1 MASLSPR
8 LPGVMLLRA
17 EATGPEYARWKR
29 EIESAFTAKGT
40 WGHCDGSVPMPMP
53 GAGPNFFSPVSQLDM
68 QTTLLEDRKAWVK
81 KDREVKLDIFLSV
94 SDDIKLEVFEVG
106 PPLPPMSMN
115 AKEMLEALD
124 EHYGGFKFEDYHHVF
139 CHFLNLH
146 IDQYTNIEEFNA
158 EFQATLED
166 LLDHGHPLS
175 NMQACS
181 AYFSKLRCTQN
192 PWVAK
197 QIKVWDSRDN
207 EPQLAQ
213 LMQQSPP
220 WSIIRPLT
228 MSTKATSTYAFVPVS
243 IPEEPPMDTPPM
255 DTPPHSD
262 SEDTPS
268 ERSVSTISSSKPS
281 HSRDSSNAT
290 QRSQEITIHA
300 SYEDLTELQLQAFP
314 EVPTGIP
321 ALTHIPKRISSI
333 SKLSLQ
339 SLPPM
344 NRPLPPIPATNARSR
359 SASPTITTPSKPRSK
374 QSSKPPSRLSSP
386 TTSLPGLEQTHPALR
401 SPLPRASTFEPTV
414 TPEQLDL
421 YPQARQPSP
430 SSPPFQP
437 SYTAPELQADV
448 PSAHI
453 AAVMRALT
461 PSPPP
466 TITLLPPVSPE
477 TRPTSPRSAVVPPTQ
492 TQTQTQE
499 DHFENW
505 AQTRPLLRIE
515 SSTNSVLSLPLQ
527 GTTHPLRSATPE
539 FADST
544 ISEGSAPPK
553 KAMSR
558 IELARMRYEGKG
570 VGGGLYVPGISDEE
584 SKARKRNWS
593 IKARL
598 SARHGIKEI
607 I

>member
-1 MASLSPR
+1 
-8 LPGVMLLRA
+8 
-17 EATGPEYARWKR
+17 
-29 EIESAFTAKGT
+29 
-40 WGHCDGSVPMPMP
+40 
-53 GAGPNFFSPVSQLDM
+53 M

-124 EHYGGFKFEDYHHVF
+124 EHYDGFRFEDYHHVF

-146 IDQYTNIEEFNA
+146 IDQYAKIEEFNA

-197 QIKVWDSRDN
+197 QIKEWDNRDK

-213 LMQQSPP
+213 LLQQSPP

-228 MSTKATSTYAFVPVS
+228 MSTRAASTHTSVPAS
-243 IPEEPPMDTPPM
+243 ILEEPSM

-314 EVPTGIP
+314 EVPTSVP
-321 ALTHIPKRISSI
+321 ALAHFPKRVSSI

-339 SLPPM
+339 PLAPV
-344 NRPLPPIPATNARSR
+344 NRPLPPIPDNNNARSR
-359 SASPTITTPSKPRSK
+359 SASPTTTLPKTRTKKQSKPL
-374 QSSKPPSRLSSP
+374 SRLPSP

-401 SPLPRASTFEPTV
+401 SPAPRVSSFEPTV
-414 TPEQLDL
+414 TPEQLDP
-421 YPQARQPSP
+421 YPPARQPSP
-430 SSPPFQP
+430 PVSVHHNR
-437 SYTAPELQADV
+437 TAPELQADV

-466 TITLLPPVSPE
+466 TITLLPPVSPDR
-477 TRPTSPRSAVVPPTQ
+477 RPTSSRSAVVPQ
-492 TQTQTQE
+492 MKNE
-499 DHFENW
+499 DSYSHW
-505 AQTRPLLRIE
+505 SQTRPLLRID
-515 SSTNSVLSLPLQ
+515 SSTSSVLSLPLQ
-527 GTTHPLRSATPE
+527 GTVPARAATPE
-539 FADST
+539 FADTT
-544 ISEGSAPPK
+544 ISEGATPPRKAPSK
-553 KAMSR
+553 
-558 IELARMRYEGKG
+558 IELARMRFEGRG
-570 VGGGLYVPGISDEE
+570 GAGGLYVPGVTGVSDEE
-584 SKARKRNWS
+584 KKARKRSWS

>member
-1 MASLSPR
+1 MGPLPSPR

-17 EATGPEYARWKR
+17 EATAPEYARWKR
-29 EIESAFTAKGT
+29 EIKSAFTAKET
-40 WGHCDGSVPMPMP
+40 WGHCDGSIPMPMP
-53 GAGPNFFSPVSQLDM
+53 GAGPNFFSPVSQPDM

-106 PPLPPMSMN
+106 PPLPPPAMN

-124 EHYGGFKFEDYHHVF
+124 EHYDGFKFEDYHHVF

-146 IDQYTNIEEFNA
+146 IDQYAHIEEFNV
-158 EFQATLED
+158 EFRATLED

-197 QIKVWDSRDN
+197 QIKAWDNRKE
-207 EPQLAQ
+207 EPQLEQ
-213 LMQQSPP
+213 LMQKSPP

-228 MSTKATSTYAFVPVS
+228 MSTKAPSTHKSVPAS
-243 IPEEPPMDTPPM
+243 IPEEPLLDTPPQ
-255 DTPPHSD
+255 SD
-262 SEDTPS
+262 GEDTPS
-268 ERSVSTISSSKPS
+268 EHSVSTVSSKLS

-300 SYEDLTELQLQAFP
+300 SYEDLTDLQLQAFP

-321 ALTHIPKRISSI
+321 ALNHIPKRVSSI

-339 SLPPM
+339 SLPPV
-344 NRPLPPIPATNARSR
+344 NRPLPPIPANGERSR
-359 SASPTITTPSKPRSK
+359 SVSPNATTPKPRTKTTKPPTRLPSPTS
-374 QSSKPPSRLSSP
+374 
-386 TTSLPGLEQTHPALR
+386 SLPGLEQIHPALR
-401 SPLPRASTFEPTV
+401 SPLPRTDSLPMVEPTV
-414 TPEQLDL
+414 TPEQLEL
-421 YPQARQPSP
+421 HPSPPPRQPSP
-430 SSPPFQP
+430 PPQP
-437 SYTAPELQADV
+437 SFTAPELQADV

-466 TITLLPPVSPE
+466 TITLLAPTSPDN
-477 TRPTSPRSAVVPPTQ
+477 RPTSSRSAIVPQ
-492 TQTQTQE
+492 SK
-499 DHFENW
+499 DNFSSW
-505 AQTRPLLRIE
+505 SQTRPLLRIDSE
-515 SSTNSVLSLPLQ
+515 TSSVLSLPLQ
-527 GTTHPLRSATPE
+527 GTVRSATPE
-539 FADST
+539 FADTT
-544 ISEGSAPPK
+544 ISEGVTATTTPPSK
-553 KAMSR
+553 KTPSK
-558 IELARMRYEGKG
+558 IELARMKFEGARAG
-570 VGGGLYVPGISDEE
+570 SPTPPGRGLFVPSEE
-584 SKARKRNWS
+584 EKKARKRSWS

>member
-29 EIESAFTAKGT
+29 EIKSAFTAKGT

-53 GAGPNFFSPVSQLDM
+53 GAGPNFFSPVTQPDM

-124 EHYGGFKFEDYHHVF
+124 EHYDGFKFEDYHHVF

-146 IDQYTNIEEFNA
+146 IDQYTNIEDFNA

-197 QIKVWDSRDN
+197 QIKIWDSRDK

-228 MSTKATSTYAFVPVS
+228 MSTKAASTHASVPAS
-243 IPEEPPMDTPPM
+243 IPEEPAM

-300 SYEDLTELQLQAFP
+300 SYEDLTELHLQAFP
-314 EVPTGIP
+314 EVPIGIP
-321 ALTHIPKRISSI
+321 ALTRIPKRVSSI

-339 SLPPM
+339 SLPPV
-344 NRPLPPIPATNARSR
+344 NRPLPPIPAINARSR
-359 SASPTITTPSKPRSK
+359 SASPTIITPSKPRSK
-374 QSSKPPSRLSSP
+374 HSSKPPSRLPSP

-401 SPLPRASTFEPTV
+401 SPLPRASAFEPTV
-414 TPEQLDL
+414 TPEQLD
-421 YPQARQPSP
+421 PHPPARQPSP
-430 SSPPFQP
+430 SPPPVQQ

-448 PSAHI
+448 LSAHI

-477 TRPTSPRSAVVPPTQ
+477 NRPTSSRSAVVPRTQ
-492 TQTQTQE
+492 TQMQR
-499 DHFENW
+499 DDSFENW
-505 AQTRPLLRIE
+505 SQTRPLLRID
-515 SSTNSVLSLPLQ
+515 SSTSSVLSLPLQ
-527 GTTHPLRSATPE
+527 GTTHPVRSTTPE
-539 FADST
+539 FADTT
-544 ISEGSAPPK
+544 INEGSTPPK
-553 KAMSR
+553 KAMSK
-558 IELARMRYEGKG
+558 IELARMKFEGKSTG
-570 VGGGLYVPGISDEE
+570 GAGGLYVPGISDEE
-584 SKARKRNWS
+584 KKARKRSWS

>member
-1 MASLSPR
+1 
-8 LPGVMLLRA
+8 
-17 EATGPEYARWKR
+17 
-29 EIESAFTAKGT
+29 
-40 WGHCDGSVPMPMP
+40 MP
-53 GAGPNFFSPVSQLDM
+53 GAGPNFFSPVSQPDT

-106 PPLPPMSMN
+106 PPLPPPSMN

-124 EHYGGFKFEDYHHVF
+124 ERYDGFKFEDYHHVF

-146 IDQYTNIEEFNA
+146 IDQYTNLEEFNA
-158 EFQATLED
+158 EFKATLED

-197 QIKVWDSRDN
+197 QIKAWDNREK
-207 EPQLAQ
+207 EPLLAQ
-213 LMQQSPP
+213 LLEQSPP
-220 WSIIRPLT
+220 WSVIRPLN
-228 MSTKATSTYAFVPVS
+228 MSTKAASAHAFVPAS
-243 IPEEPPMDTPPM
+243 IPEEPPM

-268 ERSVSTISSSKPS
+268 ESSLSTISSSKLS
-281 HSRDSSNAT
+281 HSRDSSNVT

-300 SYEDLTELQLQAFP
+300 SYEHLTELALHAFP

-321 ALTHIPKRISSI
+321 ALTRIPKRVSSI

-339 SLPPM
+339 PLPPVD
-344 NRPLPPIPATNARSR
+344 RPLPPIPSINARSR
-359 SASPTITTPSKPRSK
+359 SASPASNASSSRSKKASKPLTRL
-374 QSSKPPSRLSSP
+374 PST
-386 TTSLPGLEQTHPALR
+386 TTSLPGLEKTHPALR
-401 SPLPRASTFEPTV
+401 SPLPRASAFEPTIS
-414 TPEQLDL
+414 PEQLDL
-421 YPQARQPSP
+421 QPPPRQPS
-430 SSPPFQP
+430 SSPPP
-437 SYTAPELQADV
+437 SQQNFTAPELQADV

-466 TITLLPPVSPE
+466 TITLLPPTTPDN
-477 TRPTSPRSAVVPPTQ
+477 RPTSSRSAVLPRTQ
-492 TQTQTQE
+492 MQRE
-499 DHFENW
+499 DSFETW
-505 AQTRPLLRIE
+505 AQSRPLLRID
-515 SSTNSVLSLPLQ
+515 SSTSSVLSLPLQ
-527 GTTHPLRSATPE
+527 GTALPVRSATPE
-539 FADST
+539 FADTT
-544 ISEGSAPPK
+544 INEGATPPRKAPSK
-553 KAMSR
+553 
-558 IELARMRYEGKG
+558 IELARLKFEGKAAAAAAA
-570 VGGGLYVPGISDEE
+570 GGLYVPGISDEE
-584 SKARKRNWS
+584 KKARKRSWS